1 MQAANQDSNRT
12 HLSRRPARVAAA
24 LLLGFMAGSVCG
36 WNLTFACLT
45 ALTLALNVRL
55 SVAACAA
62 GCGAAMAALGAPAL
76 NAVGKI
82 LLDQLQFGP
91 LISELAPG
99 PLGAMFRLDDYQVF
113 GGLVTSLVVGVPTAH
128 AAAMFV
134 AGREASRTA
143 NPTGA
148 DRRGLLRPHGAL
160 SACCCLAAAACG
172 AQFQGERLA
181 TEAFLQQASLALDTE
196 LTADGIS
203 YGLWNGA
210 LKIDNLRVGDAAAPG
225 RTALLIESVEAR
237 CNPSLFLRG
246 RLHCTEVKLAGLLSD
261 ASARKS
267 LERVG
272 VFATTPTVLK
282 EDVPQTSHNDDP
294 SRAVEVQSLVRSW
307 SKLGER
313 TPALQKLVALVE
325 RVADLEAPGSSLNV
339 REGRA
344 AAGRRCLSAAPL
356 VEIKRVVVERLPTA
370 WRLSANTTV
379 ELTHL
384 SSRAATAEH
393 APTLICEDPTH
404 AVACSIGFHFDG
416 AERKHDLALSIDD
429 VAADELLSGTALRGG
444 LETSSARFTS
454 ITGSG
459 WATRDQIELQLNA
472 AAKNLLVA
480 SSVGTVAGV
489 DAELWRQ
496 ALAHL
501 GEFRLD
507 AKAAGRWSQL
517 TLSLVPAA
525 AVEHLKHQLRA
536 AGAHDLVKAVDAP
549 RSTKPLAA
557 PTAVA
562 AAPAAAAAATPPL
575 AVNAPP
581 AADAAAKLPPAT
593 PNTLPAATPKSD
605 VAKNDV
611 TKSDDVKGPL
621 GPQSVYPM
629 TDTPGSPLVAALA
642 AAAATPVATTPKTDA
657 VAVAKPIETAAA
669 PSTTTPSAAAPAN
682 ATAATA
688 TTPAAATP
696 APTMKDLAAQLA
708 VASATAM
715 NGASAKPAAPQ
726 AETTKADA
734 GPTDVAKSGG
744 DSTNKPAN
752 KTGDATTTVA
762 AQATAA
768 ATRPELPRS
777 AARSRPAIGVA
788 SDSDLVQSDVEVAAK
803 PAAVASTIPSRLP
816 VDELRQPL
824 SVLNPSARP
833 GPVNLSVGYT
843 EDRGPDYADFAA
855 PEARALTPRSP
866 RASAADVE
874 RPQAHALPPYW
885 PMPRSELPKTTP
897 SDKVEER
904 EPVELAENPETTPT
918 TKRRSFALPDRPGNP
933 ATTSKSPATKSAGG
947 KTGGGVFGKLGLFG
961 GGGGADKAPQEL
973 PLESSQPIIIEEEP
987 AAPAPSKKMFPK
999 IRAFFFPDDEAE
1011 FEAEASA
1018 QYEASPDVDAR
1029 GEGVRRSSFSESTPT
1044 RGATTADYT
1053 QGRPLA
1059 NMPRELVDEESSTAP
1074 RAERA
1079 GTPYAGASDS
1089 AEPKKMSARE
1099 SFYNRVVR

>member
-55 SVAACAA
+55 SLAACAA
-62 GCGAAMAALGAPAL
+62 GCGAAMAALGAPVL

-82 LLDQLQFGP
+82 LLDQLQFGQ

-642 AAAATPVATTPKTDA
+642 AAAATPAATTPKTDA
-657 VAVAKPIETAAA
+657 VA
-669 PSTTTPSAAAPAN
+669 SAA
-682 ATAATA
+682 
-688 TTPAAATP
+688 
-696 APTMKDLAAQLA
+696 
-708 VASATAM
+708 AM

-744 DSTNKPAN
+744 DSTNKPAL
-752 KTGDATTTVA
+752 KAGDATTTVA

-874 RPQAHALPPYW
+874 RPQAHALPPYR

-918 TKRRSFALPDRPGNP
+918 TKRRGFALPDRPGNP

-947 KTGGGVFGKLGLFG
+947 NTGGGVFGKLGLF

-1011 FEAEASA
+1011 FEAEASV

-1029 GEGVRRSSFSESTPT
+1029 DEGVRRSSFSESTPT

-1059 NMPRELVDEESSTAP
+1059 TMPRELVDEESTTAP

-1079 GTPYAGASDS
+1079 GAPYAGASDS